1 MCPSVPKVRDII
13 VSKNNYTYYSLK
25 RVGTLVGTLVCFGTH
40 EVSHKSIINGFQ
52 IFTYQLL

>member
-25 RVGTLVGTLVCFGTH
+25 RVGTLVGTLVLFWDT
-40 EVSHKSIINGFQ
+40 
-52 IFTYQLL
+52 

>member
-40 EVSHKSIINGFQ
+40 EVSHE
-52 IFTYQLL
+52 